1 MSRRRDRNGLCQ
13 NRRCRAA
20 LCRLYRRA
28 GAFRRDDRT
37 ARVYP
42 EGLCIDPRLLCAH
55 PARSDPQRRY
65 ADRIGRIGSTCQ
77 RSPRIDARQGV
88 SFDGCRAGRL
98 EDMAGQLRHDLR
110 QHRLRIRR
118 RSEGQELR
126 SAPQGARKRVR
137 HDQKV
142 SEGVPLLARPLSRK
156 IGRSSHHPAG
166 QQHLLEQ
173 LDGLLLLQDRQQA
186 QVARRRQCGDDLPQH
201 AGRPV
206 EQLAVG
212 ITALSGRGARH
223 SRTADLLSRN
233 RRRQQGRSY
242 DRIPGRLPHRLRAG
256 DQRMDQPAESRRQK
270 VPRRDFRRSERQ

>member
-1 MSRRRDRNGLCQ
+1 
-13 NRRCRAA
+13 
-20 LCRLYRRA
+20 
-28 GAFRRDDRT
+28 
-37 ARVYP
+37 
-42 EGLCIDPRLLCAH
+42 
-55 PARSDPQRRY
+55 
-65 ADRIGRIGSTCQ
+65 
-77 RSPRIDARQGV
+77 
-88 SFDGCRAGRL
+88 
-98 EDMAGQLRHDLR
+98 MAGQLRHDLR
-110 QHRLRIRR
+110 QHRLRIQGRPE
-118 RSEGQELR
+118 SQELR

-142 SEGVPLLARPLSRK
+142 SGGVPLLARPLPRK
-156 IGRSSHHPAG
+156 IGRSSYHPAG

-173 LDGLLLLQDRQQA
+173 LDGLLLLQDRQQT
-186 QVARRRQCGDDLPQH
+186 QVARRRRRGDDLPQY

-242 DRIPGRLPHRLRAG
+242 DCIPGRLPHRIRTG
-256 DQRMDQPAESRRQK
+256 HQRMDQPAESRRQK